1 MSLKSFHVVFIGL
14 CILLMLVLSGF
25 SLGQYRVTGSGS
37 DLMWGLLALG
47 GAVILLGYGRYF
59 LKKLKNISYL

>member
-14 CILLMLVLSGF
+14 CILLMLVMSGF
-25 SLGQYRVTGSGS
+25 SLGQYRVTGSGT

-47 GAVILLGYGRYF
+47 GAGILLGYGRYF